1 MASKKVPTV
10 QFLELPPS
18 EGGTDEFTA
27 DEIQLLHAVN
37 QKVAAAETLDE
48 TMRFVFE
55 ATRAICPC
63 DRLGLALIEEE
74 GGQPVAV
81 SHEVLADYEP
91 LVLTKGYRE
100 KLEGSSLARVLE
112 SGQPRIINDLE
123 AYLREH
129 PGSRS
134 TELVLREGVRSSLT
148 SPLIVEKRPVGF
160 LFRSCR
166 RPGVYDERQA
176 RINRVLAERMSQ
188 TVEKVRRIEQLT
200 AANRA
205 YREVVG
211 FVSHELKSPLA
222 SLVMDGETLLGGYLG
237 DLAPAQSEKV
247 RSMVRRAHYLLGLIR
262 DYLNMDRLE
271 RGGFESHPR
280 AGVNIVSEVL
290 TPAFELLA
298 PQIQDK
304 GIRLTR
310 DFPRLPVHMTCD
322 PHLLE
327 IAMLNLVGNAVKYAP
342 KGAEVRVTLRVEG
355 DRLRCTVW
363 NEGPGF
369 PDSAR
374 DTLFKKFSRVQTPQL
389 LRQRGTGVGL
399 YTTWRFVRAHGGT
412 IHADSQEG
420 YWAEF
425 TFEIPLQ
432 SAVPAEE
439 SDESDVAADASDAT
453 TGAVAK

>member
-1 MASKKVPTV
+1 MAPNLASAVRYVELSSSEVPA
-10 QFLELPPS
+10 
-18 EGGTDEFTA
+18 GEFSA
-27 DEIQLLHAVN
+27 DELHLLHAVN
-37 QKVAAAETLDE
+37 QKVAAADSLAE

-55 ATRAICPC
+55 STRPVCPC
-63 DRLGLALIEEE
+63 DRLSLALIEED
-74 GGQPVAV
+74 GGQRVAV

-91 LVLTKGYRE
+91 LLLTKGYRE
-100 KLEGSSLARVLE
+100 KLDGSSLARILDT
-112 SGQPRIINDLE
+112 GQPRIINDLE
-123 AYLREH
+123 EYLREH

-134 TELVLREGVRSSLT
+134 TALILREGVRSSLT

-160 LFRSCR
+160 LFRSSR
-166 RPGVYDERQA
+166 LPGVYDERQA
-176 RINRVLAERMSQ
+176 QINRVLAERLGQ
-188 TVEKVRRIEQLT
+188 AIEKIQHIEQLI

-237 DLAPAQSEKV
+237 DLVPAQSEKV

-271 RGGFESHPR
+271 RGGFEAHPR
-280 AGVNIVSEVL
+280 VGVNIVAEVFV
-290 TPAFELLA
+290 PAFELLA
-298 PQIQDK
+298 PQIEDK
-304 GIRLTR
+304 EIRLTR
-310 DFPRLPVHMTCD
+310 DFPRLPIHLTCD

-327 IAMLNLVGNAVKYAP
+327 IAALNLVGNAVKYSP

-369 PDSAR
+369 PDAAR
-374 DTLFKKFSRVQTPQL
+374 GTLFKKFSRIQTPQL

-399 YTTWRFVRAHGGT
+399 YTTWRIVQAHGGT

-432 SAVPAEE
+432 GIVPVAE
-439 SDESDVAADASDAT
+439 SDE
-453 TGAVAK
+453 AVEKPAK